1 MAQNNVGEQVMD
13 AISAPYKKAISAI
26 EKVAGTSFSTPAP
39 SRTQSTGSLPSAWDA
54 ANKVSQQ
61 QHLGKKAVEPT
72 HADHG
77 AARRARM
84 ARKGYTK

>member
-13 AISAPYKKAISAI
+13 AISGPYKKVIGAV
-26 EKVAGTSFSTPAP
+26 EKLAGTSFSTPAP
-39 SRTQSTGSLPSAWDA
+39 SKAQSTGSLPPAWEA
-54 ANKVSQQ
+54 ANKASQQ
-61 QHLGKKAVEPT
+61 QHTGKKAAEPT

-84 ARKGYTK
+84 ARKGYSK